1 MDYIQHIRSMVGQEK
16 IIMVVAGS
24 IVIDNENRILLQKR
38 SDNGEW
44 GIAGGFMELGET
56 IQDTARREVFEET
69 GLKLGRLELFALYS
83 GPQYDKTFPNG
94 DQVSMVQVVFT
105 CKDFTGELIAQNG
118 ESLAN
123 KFFEMEYLPEPL
135 CKDHQMI
142 FEDLFSK
149 KESPIIR

>member
-1 MDYIQHIRSMVGQEK
+1 MDYIQHIRSMIGQEK

-24 IVIDNENRILLQKR
+24 IVYDNENRVLLQKR

-44 GIAGGFMELGET
+44 GMAGGFMELGES

-69 GLKLGRLELFALYS
+69 GLKLGRLELFAIYS

-94 DQVSMVQVVFT
+94 DQVSMVQIVFT
-105 CKDFTGELIAQNG
+105 CKDFTGDLIAQNG

-123 KFFEMEYLPEPL
+123 KFFEMENLPEPL
-135 CKDHQMI
+135 FKDHRMI
-142 FEDLFSK
+142 FEDLLSK
-149 KESPIIR
+149 KEVPIII

>member
-1 MDYIQHIRSMVGQEK
+1 MDYIQHIRSMIGQEK

-24 IVIDNENRILLQKR
+24 IVFDNENRILLQKR

-69 GLKLGRLELFALYS
+69 GLKLGSLELFALYS

-105 CKDFTGELIAQNG
+105 SKDFTGELVAKNG
-118 ESLAN
+118 ESLAI
-123 KFFEMEYLPEPL
+123 KFFEVDHLPEPL
-135 CKDHQMI
+135 FKDHRMI
-142 FEDLFSK
+142 FEDLLSK
-149 KESPIIR
+149 KEVPIII

>member
-24 IVIDNENRILLQKR
+24 IVFDNENRILLQKR

-69 GLKLGRLELFALYS
+69 GLKLGSLELFALYS

-94 DQVSMVQVVFT
+94 DQVSMVQVVFI
-105 CKDFTGELIAQNG
+105 CKDFTGELVSRNE
-118 ESLAN
+118 ESLSN
-123 KFFEMEYLPEPL
+123 KFFELDHLPEPL
-135 CKDHQMI
+135 FKDHRMI
-142 FEDLFSK
+142 FEDLLSK
-149 KESPIIR
+149 KEVPIIT